1 MFAKSAA
8 LLAAV
13 SLAASPALAQPPS
26 AQPLSIQPALER
38 AGAPIHGQSRLDGG
52 NIVPAILFLAIIAG
66 GVLLATG
73 VIGDNHHPPVS
84 P

>member
-8 LLAAV
+8 LLAAL
-13 SLAASPALAQPPS
+13 SLAASPALAQPS
-26 AQPLSIQPALER
+26 AAPLSLQPAIER
-38 AGAPIHGQSRLDGG
+38 SGAPMQGESRLEGQSILP
-52 NIVPAILFLAIIAG
+52 IILLVAILTG

-73 VIGDNHHPPVS
+73 VIFDNHHPPVS

>member
-8 LLAAV
+8 LLATL
-13 SLAASPALAQPPS
+13 SLAASPALAQPS
-26 AQPLSIQPALER
+26 AAPLSLQPAIER
-38 AGAPIHGQSRLDGG
+38 SAAPIHGQSRLEGQS
-52 NIVPAILFLAIIAG
+52 ILPIILLVAILTG

-73 VIGDNHHPPVS
+73 VIGDNDHPPVS

>member
-8 LLAAV
+8 LLAAL
-13 SLAASPALAQPPS
+13 SLAASPALAQPS
-26 AQPLSIQPALER
+26 AAPLSLQPAIER
-38 AGAPIHGQSRLDGG
+38 SGAPIQGQSRLEGQD
-52 NIVPAILFLAIIAG
+52 ILPLILLAAILTG

-73 VIGDNHHPPVS
+73 VIGDSDHPPVS

>member
-8 LLAAV
+8 LLAAL
-13 SLAASPALAQPPS
+13 SLAASPALAQPS
-26 AQPLSIQPALER
+26 AQPLSIQPAVER
-38 AGAPIHGQSRLDGG
+38 AGAPIHDGSRLEGG
-52 NIVPAILFLAIIAG
+52 NWLPAILFLAIVAG

-73 VIGDNHHPPVS
+73 VIFPDHHPRS

>member
-1 MFAKSAA
+1 MFRKSAA
-8 LLAAV
+8 LLAAL
-13 SLAASPALAQPPS
+13 SLAAGPALAQAS
-26 AQPLSIQPALER
+26 ARPLSIAPALER
-38 AGAPIHGQSRLDGG
+38 SGAPIQGENRLEGSS
-52 NIVPAILFLAIIAG
+52 IFPALLFVSILIG

>member
-8 LLAAV
+8 LLAAL
-13 SLAASPALAQPPS
+13 SLAASPALAQPS
-26 AQPLSIQPALER
+26 AQPLSLQPAFER
-38 AGAPIHGQSRLDGG
+38 SGAPIEGQSRLEGG

>member
-8 LLAAV
+8 LLAAL
-13 SLAASPALAQPPS
+13 SLAASPALAQPS
-26 AQPLSIQPALER
+26 AAPLSPQPAIER
-38 AGAPIHGQSRLDGG
+38 SGAPIQGQNGLEGQ
-52 NIVPAILFLAIIAG
+52 AILPIILLVAILAG

-73 VIGDNHHPPVS
+73 VIGDNDHPPVS

>member
-8 LLAAV
+8 LLAAL
-13 SLAASPALAQPPS
+13 SLAASPALAQPS
-26 AQPLSIQPALER
+26 AQPLSIQRSAAPTAGGSRLE
-38 AGAPIHGQSRLDGG
+38 GQSVL
-52 NIVPAILFLAIIAG
+52 PAVLFLAIILG

-73 VIGDNHHPPVS
+73 VIGDNHHPHS

>member
-8 LLAAV
+8 LLAAA
-13 SLAASPALAQPPS
+13 SLAASPAFAQPS
-26 AQPLSIQPALER
+26 AAPLSLQPMVER
-38 AGAPIHGQSRLDGG
+38 AGGPMHGSGQLNGG
-52 NIVPAILFLAIIAG
+52 SILPPILFLAIVIG

-73 VIGDNHHPPVS
+73 VIGANHHPPRS

>member
-1 MFAKSAA
+1 MFRQSAA
-8 LLAAV
+8 LLAAL

-26 AQPLSIQPALER
+26 AQPLSIQPAAR
-38 AGAPIHGQSRLDGG
+38 AGAPIQGSSRLEGG
-52 NIVPAILFLAIIAG
+52 NLLPAILFLAIVVG

-73 VIGDNHHPPVS
+73 VIGHNHHPPRS

>member
-8 LLAAV
+8 LLAAL
-13 SLAASPALAQPPS
+13 SLAASPALAQPS
-26 AQPLSIQPALER
+26 AAPLSLQPAAER
-38 AGAPIHGQSRLDGG
+38 AGAPMHGANHLHGSIL
-52 NIVPAILFLAIIAG
+52 PPILFLAIIVG

-73 VIGDNHHPPVS
+73 VIGDNNHPPRS

>member
-8 LLAAV
+8 LLAAL
-13 SLAASPALAQPPS
+13 SLAASPALAQPS

-38 AGAPIHGQSRLDGG
+38 AGAPIQGQSRLDGG
-52 NIVPAILFLAIIAG
+52 NMIPAILFLAIIAG

-73 VIGDNHHPPVS
+73 VLGDNHHPPVS

>member
-8 LLAAV
+8 LLAAM
-13 SLAASPALAQPPS
+13 SLGTSPALAQAS
-26 AQPLSIQPALER
+26 AQTLSIQPSLER
-38 AGAPIHGQSRLDGG
+38 SAAPMSGENRLEGQS
-52 NIVPAILFLAIIAG
+52 IIPATLFLAIIAG

-73 VIGDNHHPPVS
+73 VIGKNHHPPVS

>member
-8 LLAAV
+8 LLATL
-13 SLAASPALAQPPS
+13 SLAASPALAQPS
-26 AQPLSIQPALER
+26 A
-38 AGAPIHGQSRLDGG
+38 APIQGQSRLEGQS
-52 NIVPAILFLAIIAG
+52 ILPIILLVAILTG

-73 VIGDNHHPPVS
+73 VIGDNDHPPVS

>member
-8 LLAAV
+8 LLAAL
-13 SLAASPALAQPPS
+13 SLAASPALAQAS
-26 AQPLSIQPALER
+26 AQPLSLQPSLER
-38 AGAPIHGQSRLDGG
+38 SAAPMSGENRLEGQSIL
-52 NIVPAILFLAIIAG
+52 PPILFLAIIVG

-73 VIGDNHHPPVS
+73 VIFDNDHPPVS

>member
-8 LLAAV
+8 LLAAL
-13 SLAASPALAQPPS
+13 SLAASPALAQAS
-26 AQPLSIQPALER
+26 AAPLSLQPALER
-38 AGAPIHGQSRLDGG
+38 SAAPMQGESRLEGQ
-52 NIVPAILFLAIIAG
+52 NILPIILLVAILTG

-73 VIGDNHHPPVS
+73 VIGDNDHPPVS

>member
-8 LLAAV
+8 LLAAL
-13 SLAASPALAQPPS
+13 SLAASPALAQSPS
-26 AQPLSIQPALER
+26 AQPLSIQRSA
-38 AGAPIHGQSRLDGG
+38 APMADGSRLEGQ
-52 NIVPAILFLAIIAG
+52 NIIPMILFLAIVVG

-73 VIGDNHHPPVS
+73 VIGDNHHPHS

>member
-8 LLAAV
+8 LLAAL
-13 SLAASPALAQPPS
+13 SLAASPALAQAS
-26 AQPLSIQPALER
+26 AEPLSIQPSLER
-38 AGAPIHGQSRLDGG
+38 SAAPMEGESQLEGQ
-52 NIVPAILFLAIIAG
+52 NIIPAILFLAIIAG

-73 VIGDNHHPPVS
+73 VIGDNDHPPVS